1 MASILPAAP
10 AAAKVPSTKAWL
22 LLASLLTSL
31 LLAHQQ
37 TQPRA
42 ASAPASV
49 ARPAAVRAP
58 RRPLSSPRVA
68 LSPARP
74 LGLTAPFAP
83 AATL

>member
-1 MASILPAAP
+1 M
-10 AAAKVPSTKAWL
+10 PSTKTWL

-42 ASAPASV
+42 ASA
-49 ARPAAVRAP
+49 ARPAAVPAP
-58 RRPLSSPRVA
+58 RRLLSRPRVA

-74 LGLTAPFAP
+74 LGLTATFAP
-83 AATL
+83 AAAL